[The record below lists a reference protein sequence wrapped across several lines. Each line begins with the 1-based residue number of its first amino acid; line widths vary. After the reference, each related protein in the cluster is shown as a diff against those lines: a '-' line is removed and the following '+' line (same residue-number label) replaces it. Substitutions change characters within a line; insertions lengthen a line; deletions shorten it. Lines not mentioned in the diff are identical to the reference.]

1 MTLVIGGSN
10 QVKGKGIYNI
20 MEGRTGIKDGRW
32 INVVERGIKNDGSYN
47 IGPALQDIIDE
58 IETDFCV
65 LYFPKGKYLFTSGV
79 KINKEIVLQGDSNS
93 STGTTQFITRGVENM
108 SIITLTGKKQCIKNI
123 NFYSDSCEIQVNK
136 EPPTKG
142 NPKYHYEMIINKNEK
157 NVEMNNVSAILY
169 DNSKNMIK
177 GLGHYENIYIS
188 GFSGT
193 GIRIPYYSIVNDI
206 TVSSCGLGIDTGID
220 TIISNSRISKC
231 QNGMRIR
238 TGTSINNV
246 RIEKIQKVGLISSQV
261 KGYEGYGSYKINNI
275 TIDQCGYCGFS
286 FDSMKDSY
294 FSGIIRRCGQ
304 YYYNTDYDTYLSIK
318 DRVEEA
324 YSLFYGNYFTECNI
338 DLVSDNKDNWDD
350 GLEYKHKVYVFK
362 TLQIPKL
369 TLRCNIDAYDYIVK
383 SVHGGGNL
391 MLKNNFNN
399 YIFIDSSNPEVING
413 INFNY
418 QKNGNL
424 LRLNNGKLSYKNGKE
439 ETAIFRPNYGLIVA
453 STDSECEQIEAT
465 YGEKWEKLGS
475 EVIGEETVY
484 YYKHHE
490 PDKTNQIQ

>member
-1 MTLVIGGSN
+1 
-10 QVKGKGIYNI
+10 

-47 IGPALQDIIDE
+47 VGPALQDIIDE

-93 STGTTQFITRGVENM
+93 STGTTQFITCGVENM

-294 FSGIIRRCGQ
+294 FSGIIRRCSQ

-324 YSLFYGNYFTECNI
+324 YFLFYGNYFTECNI

-453 STDSECEQIEAT
+453 STDSECEQIET
-465 YGEKWEKLGS
+465 SYGGKWEKLGS
-475 EVIGEETVY
+475 EVIGKETVY

-490 PDKTNQIQ
+490 PKKTNQIQ

>member
-1 MTLVIGGSN
+1 
-10 QVKGKGIYNI
+10 

-231 QNGMRIR
+231 Q

-453 STDSECEQIEAT
+453 STDSECEQIET
-465 YGEKWEKLGS
+465 SYGGKWEKLGS

>member
-1 MTLVIGGSN
+1 
-10 QVKGKGIYNI
+10 

-453 STDSECEQIEAT
+453 SIDSECEQIET
-465 YGEKWEKLGS
+465 SYGGKWEKLGS

>member
-1 MTLVIGGSN
+1 
-10 QVKGKGIYNI
+10 

-47 IGPALQDIIDE
+47 VGPALQDIIDE

-453 STDSECEQIEAT
+453 STDSECEQIEAS
-465 YGEKWEKLGS
+465 YGGKWEKLGS
-475 EVIGEETVY
+475 EVIGKETVY

-490 PDKTNQIQ
+490 PDKTN

>member
-1 MTLVIGGSN
+1 
-10 QVKGKGIYNI
+10 

-169 DNSKNMIK
+169 DNSKNIIK

>member
-1 MTLVIGGSN
+1 
-10 QVKGKGIYNI
+10 

-47 IGPALQDIIDE
+47 VGPALQDIIDE

-350 GLEYKHKVYVFK
+350 GLEYKHKVYIFK

-453 STDSECEQIEAT
+453 STDSECEQIET
-465 YGEKWEKLGS
+465 SYGGKWEKLGS

>member
-1 MTLVIGGSN
+1 
-10 QVKGKGIYNI
+10 

-47 IGPALQDIIDE
+47 VGPALQDIIDE

-350 GLEYKHKVYVFK
+350 GLEYKHKVSVFK

-453 STDSECEQIEAT
+453 STDSECEQIET
-465 YGEKWEKLGS
+465 SYGGKWEKLGS

-490 PDKTNQIQ
+490 PDKTN

>member
-1 MTLVIGGSN
+1 
-10 QVKGKGIYNI
+10 

-47 IGPALQDIIDE
+47 VGPALQDIIDE

-453 STDSECEQIEAT
+453 STDSECEQIET
-465 YGEKWEKLGS
+465 IYGGKWEKLGS

>member
-1 MTLVIGGSN
+1 
-10 QVKGKGIYNI
+10 

-47 IGPALQDIIDE
+47 VGPALQDIIDE

-142 NPKYHYEMIINKNEK
+142 NPKYHYKMIINKNEK

-294 FSGIIRRCGQ
+294 FSGIIRRCSQ

-324 YSLFYGNYFTECNI
+324 YFLFYGNYFTECNI

-453 STDSECEQIEAT
+453 STDSECEQIET
-465 YGEKWEKLGS
+465 SYGGKWEKLGS
-475 EVIGEETVY
+475 EVIGKETVY

-490 PDKTNQIQ
+490 PKKTNQIQ

>member
-1 MTLVIGGSN
+1 
-10 QVKGKGIYNI
+10 

-220 TIISNSRISKC
+220 TIVSNSRISKC

-453 STDSECEQIEAT
+453 STDSECEQIET
-465 YGEKWEKLGS
+465 SYGGKWEKLGS
-475 EVIGEETVY
+475 EVIGEETV
-484 YYKHHE
+484 
-490 PDKTNQIQ
+490 

>member
-1 MTLVIGGSN
+1 
-10 QVKGKGIYNI
+10 

-220 TIISNSRISKC
+220 TIVSNSRISKC

-453 STDSECEQIEAT
+453 STDSECEQIET
-465 YGEKWEKLGS
+465 SYGGKWEKLGS

>member
-1 MTLVIGGSN
+1 
-10 QVKGKGIYNI
+10 

-453 STDSECEQIEAT
+453 STDSECEQIET
-465 YGEKWEKLGS
+465 SYGGKWEKLGS

-484 YYKHHE
+484 YYKHV
-490 PDKTNQIQ
+490 T

>member
-1 MTLVIGGSN
+1 
-10 QVKGKGIYNI
+10 

-47 IGPALQDIIDE
+47 VGPALQDIIDE

-453 STDSECEQIEAT
+453 STDSECEQIET
-465 YGEKWEKLGS
+465 SYGGKWEKLGS

-490 PDKTNQIQ
+490 PDKTNQI

>member
-1 MTLVIGGSN
+1 
-10 QVKGKGIYNI
+10 

-47 IGPALQDIIDE
+47 VGPALQDIIDE
-58 IETDFCV
+58 IETDFCI

-453 STDSECEQIEAT
+453 STDSECEQIET
-465 YGEKWEKLGS
+465 SYGGKWEKLGS

-490 PDKTNQIQ
+490 PEKTN

>member
-1 MTLVIGGSN
+1 
-10 QVKGKGIYNI
+10 GIYNI

-338 DLVSDNKDNWDD
+338 DLASDNKYNWDD
-350 GLEYKHKVYVFK
+350 GIEYKHKVYVFK

>member
-1 MTLVIGGSN
+1 
-10 QVKGKGIYNI
+10 

-47 IGPALQDIIDE
+47 VGPALQDIIDE

-475 EVIGEETVY
+475 EVIGKETVY

-490 PDKTNQIQ
+490 PDKTN

>member
-1 MTLVIGGSN
+1 
-10 QVKGKGIYNI
+10 

-47 IGPALQDIIDE
+47 VGPALQDIIDE

-123 NFYSDSCEIQVNK
+123 NFYSDSCEIQVNE

-169 DNSKNMIK
+169 DNSKDMIK

-399 YIFIDSSNPEVING
+399 YIFIDSSSPEVING

-424 LRLNNGKLSYKNGKE
+424 LMLNNGKLSYKNGKE

-475 EVIGEETVY
+475 EVIGKETVY

-490 PDKTNQIQ
+490 PEKTNQIQ

>member
-1 MTLVIGGSN
+1 
-10 QVKGKGIYNI
+10 

-439 ETAIFRPNYGLIVA
+439 ETAIFRLNYGLIVA
-453 STDSECEQIEAT
+453 STDSECEQIET
-465 YGEKWEKLGS
+465 SYGGKWEKLGS

>member
-1 MTLVIGGSN
+1 
-10 QVKGKGIYNI
+10 

-47 IGPALQDIIDE
+47 VGPALQDIIDE

-261 KGYEGYGSYKINNI
+261 KGYEGDGSYKINNI

-453 STDSECEQIEAT
+453 STDSECEQIET
-465 YGEKWEKLGS
+465 SYGGKWEKLGS

>member
-1 MTLVIGGSN
+1 
-10 QVKGKGIYNI
+10 

-47 IGPALQDIIDE
+47 VGLALQDIIDE

-294 FSGIIRRCGQ
+294 FSGIIRRCSQ

-324 YSLFYGNYFTECNI
+324 YFLFYGNYFTECNI

-453 STDSECEQIEAT
+453 STDSECEQIET
-465 YGEKWEKLGS
+465 SYGGKWEKLGS
-475 EVIGEETVY
+475 EVIGKETVY

-490 PDKTNQIQ
+490 PKKTNQIQ

>member
-1 MTLVIGGSN
+1 
-10 QVKGKGIYNI
+10 

-399 YIFIDSSNPEVING
+399 YIFIDSSNQEVING

>member
-1 MTLVIGGSN
+1 
-10 QVKGKGIYNI
+10 

-47 IGPALQDIIDE
+47 VGPALQDIIDE

-65 LYFPKGKYLFTSGV
+65 LYFPKGKYLFTSGI

-453 STDSECEQIEAT
+453 STDSECEQIET
-465 YGEKWEKLGS
+465 SYGGKWEKLGS

>member
-1 MTLVIGGSN
+1 
-10 QVKGKGIYNI
+10 

-453 STDSECEQIEAT
+453 STDSECEQIET
-465 YGEKWEKLGS
+465 SYGGKWEKLGS

-484 YYKHHE
+484 Y
-490 PDKTNQIQ
+490 

>member
-1 MTLVIGGSN
+1 
-10 QVKGKGIYNI
+10 

-220 TIISNSRISKC
+220 TIVSNSRISKC

-453 STDSECEQIEAT
+453 STDSECEQIET
-465 YGEKWEKLGS
+465 SYRGKWEKLGS

>member
-1 MTLVIGGSN
+1 
-10 QVKGKGIYNI
+10 

-47 IGPALQDIIDE
+47 VGPALQDIIDE

-177 GLGHYENIYIS
+177 GLDHYENIYIS

-453 STDSECEQIEAT
+453 STDSECEQIET
-465 YGEKWEKLGS
+465 SYGGKWEKLGS

>member
-1 MTLVIGGSN
+1 
-10 QVKGKGIYNI
+10 

-169 DNSKNMIK
+169 DNSKSMIK

-453 STDSECEQIEAT
+453 STDSECEQIET
-465 YGEKWEKLGS
+465 SYGGKWEKLGS

>member
-1 MTLVIGGSN
+1 
-10 QVKGKGIYNI
+10 

-47 IGPALQDIIDE
+47 VGPALQDIIDE

-193 GIRIPYYSIVNDI
+193 GIRILYYSIVNDI

-453 STDSECEQIEAT
+453 STDSECEQIET
-465 YGEKWEKLGS
+465 SYGGKWEKLGS

>member
-1 MTLVIGGSN
+1 
-10 QVKGKGIYNI
+10 

-47 IGPALQDIIDE
+47 VGPALQDIIDE

-206 TVSSCGLGIDTGID
+206 TVLSCGLGIDTGID

-424 LRLNNGKLSYKNGKE
+424 LRLNTGKLSYKNGKE

-465 YGEKWEKLGS
+465 YGGKWEKLGS

>member
-1 MTLVIGGSN
+1 
-10 QVKGKGIYNI
+10 

-47 IGPALQDIIDE
+47 VGPALQDIIDE

-453 STDSECEQIEAT
+453 STDSECEQIET
-465 YGEKWEKLGS
+465 SYGGKWEKLGS

-490 PDKTNQIQ
+490 PDKTDQIQ

>member
-1 MTLVIGGSN
+1 
-10 QVKGKGIYNI
+10 

-47 IGPALQDIIDE
+47 VGPALQDIIDE

-177 GLGHYENIYIS
+177 GLGRYENIYIS

-453 STDSECEQIEAT
+453 STDSECEQIET
-465 YGEKWEKLGS
+465 SYGGKWEKLGS

>member
-1 MTLVIGGSN
+1 
-10 QVKGKGIYNI
+10 

-47 IGPALQDIIDE
+47 VGPALQDIIDE

-453 STDSECEQIEAT
+453 STDSECEQIET
-465 YGEKWEKLGS
+465 SYGGKWEKLGS
-475 EVIGEETVY
+475 EVIGEETVH

>member
-1 MTLVIGGSN
+1 
-10 QVKGKGIYNI
+10 

-58 IETDFCV
+58 IEIDFCV

-220 TIISNSRISKC
+220 TIVSNSRISKC

-453 STDSECEQIEAT
+453 STDSECEQIET
-465 YGEKWEKLGS
+465 SYGGKWEKLGS

>member
-1 MTLVIGGSN
+1 
-10 QVKGKGIYNI
+10 

-47 IGPALQDIIDE
+47 VGPALQDIIDE

-424 LRLNNGKLSYKNGKE
+424 LRLNTGKLSYKNGKE

-465 YGEKWEKLGS
+465 YGGKWEKLGS

>member
-1 MTLVIGGSN
+1 
-10 QVKGKGIYNI
+10 

-47 IGPALQDIIDE
+47 IGPDLQDIIDE

-93 STGTTQFITRGVENM
+93 PTETTQFITRGVENM

-123 NFYSDSCEIQVNK
+123 NFYSDSCEIQVNE

-261 KGYEGYGSYKINNI
+261 KDYEGYGSYKINNI
-275 TIDQCGYCGFS
+275 TIDQCGYCGFL
-286 FDSMKDSY
+286 FDSVKGSY

-399 YIFIDSSNPEVING
+399 YIFIDSSSPEVING

-453 STDSECEQIEAT
+453 STDSECEQIET
-465 YGEKWEKLGS
+465 SYGGKWEKLGS

-490 PDKTNQIQ
+490 PEKTNQIQ

>member
-1 MTLVIGGSN
+1 
-10 QVKGKGIYNI
+10 

-47 IGPALQDIIDE
+47 VGPALQDIIDE

-294 FSGIIRRCGQ
+294 FSGIIRRCSQ

-324 YSLFYGNYFTECNI
+324 YFLFYGNYFTECNI

-453 STDSECEQIEAT
+453 STDSECEQIET
-465 YGEKWEKLGS
+465 SYGGKWEKLGS
-475 EVIGEETVY
+475 EVIGKETVY

-490 PDKTNQIQ
+490 PKKNKPNTIKFVLYNDIKF

>member
-1 MTLVIGGSN
+1 
-10 QVKGKGIYNI
+10 

-169 DNSKNMIK
+169 DNSKSMIK

-424 LRLNNGKLSYKNGKE
+424 LRLNTGKLSYKNGKE

-465 YGEKWEKLGS
+465 YGGKWEKLGS